1 MKFIAAG
8 AVSVAGVAVVCT
20 CMKPGDLA
28 EPDKGEYGR
37 SEAIVS
43 ANVKGEGQAPS
54 GFSGASVLA
63 GTETGAD
70 EYSCGTLL
78 LAGNGAGFITD
89 G

>member
-8 AVSVAGVAVVCT
+8 SVSVAGVAVVCT
-20 CMKPGDLA
+20 GMKPGDLV
-28 EPDKGEYGR
+28 ELDKGEYGR

-43 ANVKGEGQAPS
+43 ANVKGEGQTSS
-54 GFSGASVLA
+54 GFSGASMLA
-63 GTETGAD
+63 GNGTGAD
-70 EYSCGTLL
+70 EYTCGTLL